1 VNYDIPWN
9 PMRIEQRI
17 GRIDRYGQKSDTVL
31 IYNFVTPGTVEFEI
45 YERCLLRIGIFER
58 TIGGSEAILGEI
70 AEGIRRVVEDLSL
83 TEADRRQR
91 LQQIADN
98 EIRHIVESE
107 ELEERQAELFGIRFT
122 PQNIADEVAAAS
134 NAWLSPS
141 SLERLVSLYLERER
155 GADRS
160 PILGQGPVKTLRLSS
175 ELRRRLAGRRIRSSR
190 LGLVEREWEAWLR
203 GGQPT
208 LALTFER
215 DAALE
220 DRTLTFI
227 TPVHPLTQAA
237 ARAFSG
243 DDEIRVA
250 LEVTSPAHQAGT
262 CVFAIYRWRFL
273 GLKEDSALVPIAE
286 NEDVTRD
293 FMTLLREA
301 KDLTDGADMPAMS
314 EFDVLDGWHY
324 ELWERRRAAHAAETA
339 EIARF
344 RRDSL
349 DASHSA
355 RVATLRD
362 QLASVR
368 EERIRRMRTAQM
380 ARAESEYRQAIDD
393 LEAAETSA
401 DIRFRRV
408 ALGTLTVK
416 N

>member
-1 VNYDIPWN
+1 
-9 PMRIEQRI
+9 MQ
-17 GRIDRYGQKSDTVL
+17 VL

-45 YERCLLRIGIFER
+45 YDRCLLRIGIFER
-58 TIGGSEAILGEI
+58 TIGASEAILGDI

-83 TEADRRQR
+83 SEADRNQR

-98 EIRHIVESE
+98 EIRHIAESE
-107 ELEERQAELFGIRFT
+107 QLEERQAELFGIRFT
-122 PQNIADEVAAAS
+122 SRSMADEVAAAA

-141 SLERLVSLYLERER
+141 SLERLVSLYLEREL

-160 PILGQGPVKTLRLSS
+160 PILGQGPIKTLRLSS

-208 LALTFER
+208 LALTFGR

-220 DRTLTFI
+220 DRMLTFI
-227 TPVHPLTQAA
+227 TPVHPLIQAA
-237 ARAFSG
+237 ARGFSG
-243 DDEIRVA
+243 DNEIRVT
-250 LEVTSPAHQAGT
+250 LKVTSPAHPAGT
-262 CVFAIYRWRFL
+262 HVFAIYRWRFL
-273 GLKEDSALVPIAE
+273 GLKEDSVLVPIAE
-286 NEDVTRD
+286 DEAVTRD
-293 FMTLLREA
+293 FMALLREA
-301 KDLTDGADMPAMS
+301 QDVTAEATDMPAMS
-314 EFDVLDGWHY
+314 EFDVLDGWHF
-324 ELWERRRAAHAAETA
+324 EMWERRRAAHVAETA

-355 RVATLRD
+355 RMATLRD
-362 QLASVR
+362 QLATVR
-368 EERIRRMRTAQM
+368 EERIRRMRTGQM

-401 DIRFRRV
+401 DILFRRV
-408 ALGTLTVK
+408 ALGTLTVE